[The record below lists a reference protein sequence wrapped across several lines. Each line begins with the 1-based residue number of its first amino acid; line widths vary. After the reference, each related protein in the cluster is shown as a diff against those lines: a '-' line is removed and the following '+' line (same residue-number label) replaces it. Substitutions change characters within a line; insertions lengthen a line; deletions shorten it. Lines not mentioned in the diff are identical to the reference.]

1 MKKAAIVTD
10 STAGLPAEL
19 IAELGIR
26 VVPIPLIQEGQTFL
40 DGVDI
45 TPTEVY
51 RRLRA
56 GDAGFSTSAPSVPE
70 FLRYYQAAAREASG
84 VLSIHMSPE
93 LSHTY
98 DVALAASKQV
108 EGVPT
113 VVFNCNTAAIGQGFV
128 ALEAARAAAGGATL
142 GEVVR
147 RAEEVAAKIQF
158 LFTLDTFDYLRKSGR
173 MGGAA
178 ALLGN
183 MLQIRPVLYMPR
195 GTVEV
200 FARPRTKPRA
210 IEVILQQMAE
220 EPPDR
225 PMHAAIAHA
234 DVQEEA
240 EELRR
245 TVSERFDCAE
255 LLVTEFTP
263 VVGAHTGPGLIGIA
277 FFTE

>member
-1 MKKAAIVTD
+1 MRNVAIVTD

-19 IAELGIR
+19 VEELRIHI
-26 VVPIPLIQEGQTFL
+26 VPIPLVRDGQTYL

-56 GDAGFSTSAPSVPE
+56 GDRGFSTSAPSVPE
-70 FLRYYQAAAREASG
+70 FLRVYQAAAQGASG

-98 DVALAASKQV
+98 DVALAASEQV
-108 EGVPT
+108 EGVPA

-128 ALEAARAAAGGATL
+128 ALEAARAAAAGATL
-142 GEVVR
+142 EEVVV
-147 RAEEVAAKIQF
+147 RAKQIAAKIQF
-158 LFTLDTFDYLRKSGR
+158 LFTLDTFEYLRKSGR

-183 MLQIRPVLYMPR
+183 MLQIRPVLAIPA

-200 FARPRTKPRA
+200 FARPRTKSRA
-210 IEVILQQMAE
+210 IRVILQQMAGQ
-220 EPPDR
+220 PKDR
-225 PMHAAIAHA
+225 PLHAAIVHA
-234 DVQEEA
+234 DVLEEA

-245 TVSERFDCAE
+245 TVSGCFECVE

-263 VVGAHTGPGLIGIA
+263 VVGAHAGPGLIGVA
-277 FFTE
+277 FYTE

>member
-1 MKKAAIVTD
+1 VSKVAIVTD

-19 IAELGIR
+19 VEELGIH
-26 VVPIPLIQEGQTFL
+26 VVPVPIIQDGQTFL

-45 TPTEVY
+45 TPTDVY
-51 RRLRA
+51 RSLRA
-56 GDAGFSTSAPSVPE
+56 GEAEFTTSAPSVAE
-70 FLRYYQAAAREASG
+70 FLSVYRVAGQMASG
-84 VLSIHMSPE
+84 MLSVHMSPE

-98 DVALAASKQV
+98 GVALAASEQV
-108 EGVPT
+108 EAVPT

-128 ALEAARAAAGGATL
+128 VLEAARAAAAGAAL
-142 GEVVR
+142 EQVVR
-147 RAEEVAAKIQF
+147 RAEEISAKIRF
-158 LFTLDTFDYLRKSGR
+158 LFTLDTFEYLRKSGR

-183 MLQIRPVLYMPR
+183 MLQIRPVLYLPR

-200 FARPRTKPRA
+200 FARPRTKGRA
-210 IEVILQQMAE
+210 LQLILDEMAKQ
-220 EPPDR
+220 PQDR
-225 PMHAAIAHA
+225 PMHAGIAHA
-234 DVQEEA
+234 DVQQEA

-245 TVSERFDCAE
+245 TVAERFDCAE

-277 FFTE
+277 FYTE

>member
-1 MKKAAIVTD
+1 MRKVTIVTD

-19 IAELGIR
+19 VEELGIQI
-26 VVPIPLIQEGQTFL
+26 VPIPLIRDGQTYL

-56 GDAGFSTSAPSVPE
+56 GDRGFSTSAPSVPE
-70 FLRYYQAAAREASG
+70 FLRVYQAAGQGASG

-98 DVALAASKQV
+98 DVALAASERV

-113 VVFNCNTAAIGQGFV
+113 VVFNCNSAAIGQGSV
-128 ALEAARAAAGGATL
+128 ALEAARAAATGASL
-142 GEVVR
+142 EEVVV
-147 RAEEVAAKIQF
+147 RAKQIAAMIQF
-158 LFTLDTFDYLRKSGR
+158 LLTLDTFEYLRKSGR

-183 MLQIRPVLYMPR
+183 MLQIRPVLYIPA

-200 FARPRTKPRA
+200 FARPRTKSRA
-210 IEVILQQMAE
+210 IRLILRQMAGQ
-220 EPPDR
+220 PKDR
-225 PMHAAIAHA
+225 PMHAAIVHA
-234 DVQEEA
+234 DVLEEA
-240 EELRR
+240 EELQR
-245 TVSERFDCAE
+245 TVSGRFDCAE

-263 VVGAHTGPGLIGIA
+263 VVGAHAGPGLLGIA
-277 FFTE
+277 FYTG